1 MNIEEEELLIQ
12 RTEAEKKMI
21 LREYRALL
29 RALKERLKKG
39 DKDTVRHAFEIAVEA
54 HKTMRRKS
62 GEPYI
67 LHPLAVAQIVVAEI
81 GLGVTSAICALL
93 HDVVE
98 DTELTLEDIERE
110 FGSSYARIIDG
121 LTKISNVVDLKSD
134 TTIQAENFRKILL
147 TLADDPRVILIKLA
161 DRLHNMRTLDSMAR
175 EKQLKIASET
185 TYIYSPL
192 AHRLGLYEIKSELED
207 LALKYTQ
214 PEVFLEISQ
223 GLKETKRERT
233 KYINEFIRPVKEQ
246 LEENGFKFEIYGRP
260 KAIHSI
266 WDKMRTKHVSFDEVY
281 DMFAIRIILD
291 TDLAHEKSDCW
302 KAYSVITNF
311 YRPSTE
317 RLRDW
322 ISVPKGNGYEALH
335 TTVMGPMGR
344 WVEVQIRTKRMN
356 EIAEKGLAAHWKY
369 KEGGGSSAA
378 KGAESKLDHF
388 LKHLREILNNPDTD
402 TLDFLQ
408 DFKLDLFTEEIYIY
422 TPKGEMR
429 VLPKGATALD
439 FAFDIHSALGARC
452 IGAKVNHKLAPL
464 SYTLK
469 SGDQVEVITSS
480 KQKPSEDWLNFVTT
494 GKAKSRIK
502 YYLKEEKREI
512 GEDGKEIL
520 MRKLDHI
527 GLHLTT
533 HNINELCQHYKKA
546 SQLDLFYGIAVGSID
561 IKELRDFTVLG
572 DKLTAPVREVKIDKP
587 GDEDAK
593 ATQKQAKPAELI
605 IFGES
610 SDKIL
615 YKLAQC
621 CQPIPGDDVFGFITT
636 GEGLKIHRTD
646 CPNAAQLLANHG
658 HRVVK
663 TKWAKNK
670 EISFLSGVRIT
681 GLDDVGIIQRI
692 TNVISGD
699 LQMNMRSM
707 SIESKDGVFEGTLMV
722 FVHDREELDSLCDK
736 LAALESISKV
746 ERLDTNELK

>member
-1 MNIEEEELLIQ
+1 MDTIVREAYNLNEEEE
-12 RTEAEKKMI
+12 KKLI

-29 RALKERLKKG
+29 RALKHRIKKG
-39 DKDTVRHAFEIAVEA
+39 DKKLIRRAFEISADA
-54 HKTMRRKS
+54 HKDMRRKS

-67 LHPLAVAQIVVAEI
+67 LHPLAVARIVIEEI
-81 GLGVTSAICALL
+81 GLGVTSTICALL

-98 DTELTLEDIERE
+98 DTEITLEDIESE
-110 FGSSYARIIDG
+110 FGQVYAKIIDG

-134 TTIQAENFRKILL
+134 TTVQAENFRKILL

-161 DRLHNMRTLDSMAR
+161 DRLHNMRTLESMSR
-175 EKQLKIASET
+175 EKQLKISSET

-214 PEVFLEISQ
+214 PEVYWEIAQ

-233 KYINEFIRPVKEQ
+233 KYINEFIKPIKDELQ
-246 LEENGFKFEIYGRP
+246 ALGLDFDIYGRP

-266 WDKMRTKHVSFDEVY
+266 WNKMRTKHVAFEEVY
-281 DMFAIRIILD
+281 DLFAIRIILNS
-291 TDLAHEKSDCW
+291 AQEKEKEDCW
-302 KAYSVITNF
+302 KVYSVITNF
-311 YRPSTE
+311 YKPSTE

-335 TTVMGPMGR
+335 TTVMGPGGR
-344 WVEVQIRTKRMN
+344 WVEVQIRSSRMN

-369 KEGGGSSAA
+369 KEGAQTPQ
-378 KGAESKLDHF
+378 ESKLDSW
-388 LKHLREILNNPDTD
+388 LQHLRDILSNPDTD

-439 FAFDIHSALGARC
+439 FAFDIHSELGARC
-452 IGAKVNHKLAPL
+452 IGAKVNYRLVPL
-464 SYTLK
+464 SHQIK
-469 SGDQVEVITSS
+469 SGDQVEIITSS
-480 KQKPSEDWLNFVTT
+480 KQKPSEDWLAFVTT
-494 GKAKSRIK
+494 AKAKSRIK
-502 YYLKEEKREI
+502 YYLKEEKRKI
-512 GEDGKEIL
+512 GEDGKAMLE
-520 MRKLDHI
+520 RKLEHMK
-527 GLHLTT
+527 LPLSAQ
-533 HNINELCQHYKKA
+533 NILELCSHFKKQ
-546 SQLDLFYGIAVGSID
+546 SSLDLFYGVAVGSID
-561 IKELRDFTVLG
+561 LKELKEFTIHG
-572 DKLTAPVREVKIDKP
+572 DKLQQPVKEVKIDTKNLISSDELLKQKP
-587 GDEDAK
+587 AK
-593 ATQKQAKPAELI
+593 GAELI

-621 CQPIPGDDVFGFITT
+621 CQPIPGDDVFGFVTS

-646 CPNAAQLLANHG
+646 CPNAPQLLANYG

-670 EISFLSGVRIT
+670 EISFLSGVRIL
-681 GLDDVGIIQRI
+681 GLDDVGVIQKI
-692 TNVISGD
+692 TNVISAE
-699 LQMNMRSM
+699 LKMNMRSI
-707 SIESKDGVFEGTLMV
+707 SIDSHDGVFDGTIMV
-722 FVHDREELDSLCDK
+722 YVHDREELDALCQQ
-736 LAALESISKV
+736 LLALEGINSV
-746 ERLDTNELK
+746 ERLEAQE